1 PVRGRAGR
9 RRSGRVQRP
18 GDRHVPRARVSG
30 SAPVS
35 SRGRR
40 GVRDVRPRIRWAAVA
55 LADRCPLTR
64 PARAHAMGGALTMA
78 KKARIRWDL
87 NRKGVAQ
94 LLRSPGVKRDLQ
106 SRANRIALAAGEGVK
121 GYVWDG
127 FDRSRARVV
136 T

>member
-1 PVRGRAGR
+1 
-9 RRSGRVQRP
+9 
-18 GDRHVPRARVSG
+18 
-30 SAPVS
+30 
-35 SRGRR
+35 
-40 GVRDVRPRIRWAAVA
+40 
-55 LADRCPLTR
+55 
-64 PARAHAMGGALTMA
+64 MA

-136 T
+136 TTTPDADWRQARHRTLSRAISSGRG